1 MSMWNGI
8 KTLQERYNLVQ
19 WSIMTF
25 IFLGGITFNA
35 VTKVTD
41 WVYLP
46 FDNKRNITILLEK
59 SEELSSFIENL
70 RAAQLDLRKNSD
82 KNAEDITTLNKN
94 IDNLEIEL
102 KAQLRRL
109 EDGQIQLF
117 LKTERLDERTRNT
130 LNKGG
135 MPPCGDHC

>member
-82 KNAEDITTLNKN
+82 KSTQDITTLNKN

-117 LKTERLDERTRNT
+117 LKTERLDERTRNIS
-130 LNKGG
+130 NKGG